1 MPDESNQL
9 TGTLLAFD
17 FGHRRIGVAVG
28 QTFTGSANALAV
40 VSVSSQP
47 DWQTIT
53 TIVGEW
59 KPVAL
64 IVGLPL
70 AADGSETDMS
80 RDARGF
86 GASLADRFAIP
97 VLYEDERLT
106 SIGADER
113 FSAARAQGGM
123 RRKDAA
129 MKDAMAAQ
137 IILENWLQSRD
148 GGC

>member
-1 MPDESNQL
+1 MPDEDGRLS
-9 TGTLLAFD
+9 GTLLAFD

-40 VSVSSQP
+40 VSVSNQP

-86 GASLADRFAIP
+86 GASLAERYGTP

-113 FSAARAQGGM
+113 FSTARAQGGM

-137 IILENWLQSRD
+137 IILENWLQHSP
-148 GGC
+148 